1 MPGPWVPCLLTR
13 PFFLVCSSS
22 GQKLLVILE
31 RRGAGS
37 EGSRTFLGPML
48 AVNMQAWPHQQD
60 VVLRVRG
67 AEALASPRG
76 RFWVLWKDVC
86 VLGPEAA
93 SRWCPLGSRG
103 SRLGWAS
110 QGLTLLGAPSG
121 AAEPAPRAS
130 AAPGGLCCWG
140 RAAGPLASSAL
151 SAAAS
156 PVRLLG
162 SPDGRCAGRTQ
173 ETLSTCSLG
182 NVRTGALHYLLF
194 LLTAAA
200 PYFIGEETEAPD
212 G

>member
-1 MPGPWVPCLLTR
+1 MREEQRRPGQSSLGSDGTQLCQSSGEGTHRHYSSMPGPWVPCLLTR
-13 PFFLVCSSS
+13 LFFLVCSSS

-76 RFWVLWKDVC
+76 RFWVLRRDVC

-103 SRLGWAS
+103 FRLGRGWVRAPPAVLEAAGALPAPA
-110 QGLTLLGAPSG
+110 QHVGLSG
-121 AAEPAPRAS
+121 AHPA
-130 AAPGGLCCWG
+130 
-140 RAAGPLASSAL
+140 
-151 SAAAS
+151 
-156 PVRLLG
+156 G
-162 SPDGRCAGRTQ
+162 SPIRSR
-173 ETLSTCSLG
+173 
-182 NVRTGALHYLLF
+182 
-194 LLTAAA
+194 
-200 PYFIGEETEAPD
+200 
-212 G
+212 